1 MQKWKAKLVA
11 AIKRERRFP
20 GLQQRPGF
28 GLMSF
33 EVIWS
38 RGRKNGFL
46 GAITTFLIRA
56 LFNLPLRLVIY
67 EGTIQQN
74 RV

>member
-46 GAITTFLIRA
+46 GRRNKMSSCHNDIFD
-56 LFNLPLRLVIY
+56 
-67 EGTIQQN
+67 
-74 RV
+74 